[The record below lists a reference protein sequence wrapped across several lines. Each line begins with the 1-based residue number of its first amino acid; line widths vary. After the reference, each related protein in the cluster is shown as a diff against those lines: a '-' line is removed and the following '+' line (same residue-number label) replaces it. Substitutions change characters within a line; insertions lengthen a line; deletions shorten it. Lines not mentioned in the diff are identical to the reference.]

1 MVPTGLWHPNDT
13 TLRVVELLQIL
24 FSIFGAFFPF
34 STLFQV
40 FSKLEEHKKTW
51 FKHPTIQIFII
62 ARHCKT
68 IIAFLASFPTFISPP
83 SHGPCALHP
92 IISSFDFGSISRYW
106 IHC

>member
-68 IIAFLASFPTFISPP
+68 IHCLSCILPHLYITSIPWPLCTAP
-83 SHGPCALHP
+83 HN
-92 IISSFDFGSISRYW
+92 III
-106 IHC
+106 